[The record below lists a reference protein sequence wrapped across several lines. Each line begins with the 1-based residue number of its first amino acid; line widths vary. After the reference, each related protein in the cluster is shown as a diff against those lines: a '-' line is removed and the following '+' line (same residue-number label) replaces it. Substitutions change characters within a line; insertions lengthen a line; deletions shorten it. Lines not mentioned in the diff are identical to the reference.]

1 MGRAVACKMI
11 HKDADEEQRQMA
23 RTLLLEERRLLSH
36 LRHPNICMLL
46 GWAATE
52 EHNIII
58 SELMQ
63 RNLESLLR

>member
-1 MGRAVACKMI
+1 MAVACKMI
-11 HKDADEEQRQMA
+11 HKDTDEEQREMA

-52 EHNIII
+52 AHHTIQPPEPKP
-58 SELMQ
+58 EPK
-63 RNLESLLR
+63 R